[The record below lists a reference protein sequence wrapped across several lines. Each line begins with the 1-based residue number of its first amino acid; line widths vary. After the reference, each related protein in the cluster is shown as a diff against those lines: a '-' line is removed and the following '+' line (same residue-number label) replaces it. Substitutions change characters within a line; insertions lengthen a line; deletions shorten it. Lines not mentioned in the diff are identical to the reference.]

1 MEEKTSHLKNMT
13 ALIIA
18 VTALI
23 AACSSFFK
31 PRDDRATEASYETI
45 GQSLKDL
52 SDENERQ
59 HDDLVALRAYID
71 GVVHGAMPSSGAG
84 YGTGTSTTPDAGASL
99 DASSYVSRTSVPTLP
114 TPVVARTL
122 ADPPVLAPRPR
133 SVSPP
138 SFAKVKKEAD
148 RL

>member
-1 MEEKTSHLKNMT
+1 MEEKSNHLKNMT

-18 VTALI
+18 ITALV

-31 PRDDRATEASYETI
+31 PRDDRATEPSYETI
-45 GQSLKDL
+45 NKSLKDL
-52 SDENERQ
+52 SDENQRQ

-71 GVVHGAMPSSGAG
+71 GVVHGSVPPSHEADAGA
-84 YGTGTSTTPDAGASL
+84 PLDAGASL
-99 DASSYVSRTSVPTLP
+99 DASAYASM
-114 TPVVARTL
+114 TL
-122 ADPPVLAPRPR
+122 ATPHASATAHALASPPVLAPRPKP
-133 SVSPP
+133 VSPP

>member
-18 VTALI
+18 ITALV

-31 PRDDRATEASYETI
+31 PRDDRATETSYETVNR
-45 GQSLKDL
+45 SLKDL
-52 SDENERQ
+52 SDENQRQ

-71 GVVHGAMPSSGAG
+71 GVVHGNVPPSHEA
-84 YGTGTSTTPDAGASL
+84 DAGAPL
-99 DASSYVSRTSVPTLP
+99 DAGSYASM
-114 TPVVARTL
+114 TL
-122 ADPPVLAPRPR
+122 ATPHASATAHALASPPVLAPRPKP
-133 SVSPP
+133 VSPP

-148 RL
+148 AL

>member
-18 VTALI
+18 ITALV

-31 PRDDRATEASYETI
+31 PRDDRATETSYETVNK
-45 GQSLKDL
+45 SLKDL
-52 SDENERQ
+52 SDENQRQ

-71 GVVHGAMPSSGAG
+71 GVVHGSVPSTREA
-84 YGTGTSTTPDAGASL
+84 DAGSL
-99 DASSYVSRTSVPTLP
+99 DAGPGLDAGSYASTVLGPVA
-114 TPVVARTL
+114 TPHASATAHAL
-122 ADPPVLAPRPR
+122 ASPPVLAPRPKP
-133 SVSPP
+133 VSPP

-148 RL
+148 LL

>member
-18 VTALI
+18 ITALV

-31 PRDDRATEASYETI
+31 PRDDRATETSYEAI
-45 GQSLKDL
+45 SKSLKDL

-71 GVVHGAMPSSGAG
+71 GVVHGSVPSSSSG
-84 YGTGTSTTPDAGASL
+84 YAMGTGTVSDAGAGL
-99 DASSYVSRTSVPTLP
+99 DAGSAVSTATRPPV
-114 TPVVARTL
+114 TPRAL
-122 ADPPVLAPRPR
+122 AEPPVLAPRPTP
-133 SVSPP
+133 VSPP
-138 SFAKVKKEAD
+138 SFAKVKKAAD
-148 RL
+148 AL